1 MVNKVGGAEAPP
13 EGNVRILK
21 LTERFCTNFYG

>member
-1 MVNKVGGAEAPP
+1 MVNKIGGAGTPP

-21 LTERFCTNFYG
+21 LTERFFTNFYG